1 MSSIKVI
8 KGNKIVRVTEN
19 ELDKYLSKGYTI
31 CDSKL
36 SEPTTQPLSEDIKPA
51 PSTSSVRRKRKQ

>member
-19 ELDKYLSKGYTI
+19 ELDKYLSKGYTVYG
-31 CDSKL
+31 SKL
-36 SEPTTQPLSEDIKPA
+36 SETITQSLSKDAQPE
-51 PSTSSVRRKRKQ
+51 PSTPVRRKRKQ